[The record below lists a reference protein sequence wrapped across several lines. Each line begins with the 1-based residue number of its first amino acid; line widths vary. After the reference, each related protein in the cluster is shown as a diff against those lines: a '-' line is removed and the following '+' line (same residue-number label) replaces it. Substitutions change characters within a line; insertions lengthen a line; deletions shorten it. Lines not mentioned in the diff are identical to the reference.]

1 MVHSTCKTSKIKTKK
16 NIKKV
21 KKNDKNTMRK
31 HRGKHLEQRQ
41 LMNYCAV
48 STDS

>member
-1 MVHSTCKTSKIKTKK
+1 
-16 NIKKV
+16 
-21 KKNDKNTMRK
+21 MRK

-48 STDS
+48 STDSGNKTYNHTSHGSERVL